1 MNSVRKK
8 EKSKPDRPLGD
19 ALIIDINFF
28 VVHNICITLKLYIG
42 IAPRSLEATSGRAY
56 TL

>member
-42 IAPRSLEATSGRAY
+42 TAPRSLEATSGRAY